1 VLRHPERVRSLVLG
15 CTSCGGR
22 DAVRAAPE
30 VASAMAARAKMP
42 RDDAMWGMVPYTFD
56 SSTPRERI
64 AQDLAMR
71 LRSAVGNDG
80 YFAQFDAIRAWP
92 GSHDRLSTVAAPT
105 LVIHGETDQLVPP
118 ENGRMLARAIPNASL
133 VLLPHASH
141 IFLTDQ
147 LEAARDAILAFLGS
161 QAC

>member
-1 VLRHPERVRSLVLG
+1 
-15 CTSCGGR
+15 
-22 DAVRAAPE
+22 
-30 VASAMAARAKMP
+30 
-42 RDDAMWGMVPYTFD
+42 MWSMVPYTFD
-56 SSTPRERI
+56 ASTPRERI

-92 GSHDRLSTVAAPT
+92 GSHDRLSAVAAPT

-118 ENGRMLARAIPNASL
+118 ENGRTLARAIPNASL
-133 VLLPHASH
+133 VLLPNASH

-147 LEAARDAILAFLGS
+147 LEPARDAILAFLDRKPVKKHDV
-161 QAC
+161 